1 MIYIP
6 SFNPY
11 KFFEPPTLISE
22 ERLNAFQASDKK
34 KAAFELQEL
43 DRYHK
48 TLNCLKVKSDLRDA
62 DLFEIIRLIEMEL
75 FPELGTDYGYDGR
88 YLDGVKFGGK
98 YVYFAPSYSFN
109 SGLIDESILNDLFTN
124 TSLNILSVGSGSPY
138 LEKLL
143 LAIDAVKKENLVI
156 SDIDSKDLPED
167 LNRAVFDMNGQ
178 WPDFGRK
185 FNLIIFPE
193 SLCGVRDASDS
204 EGCYDFIGNKY
215 PWSDEK
221 MKKSANMAYLGIYNV
236 IKKAIKHLAPLGQI
250 RMTTQAGIGKVLPAF
265 ERKLKEEGYNFSVF
279 GNSKDGLIIAKS
291 LS

>member
-22 ERLNAFQASDKK
+22 QRLNTFQASDKK
-34 KAAFELQEL
+34 KATFELQEL

-48 TLNCLKVKSDLRDA
+48 TLNCLKAKLDLKDA

-75 FPELGTDYGYDGR
+75 FPELCTDYGYDGR
-88 YLDGVKFGGK
+88 YLDGIKFGGK
-98 YVYFAPSYSFN
+98 WAYFAPSYSFN
-109 SGLIDESILNDLFTN
+109 SGLIDESVLNDLFTN
-124 TSLNILSVGSGSPY
+124 TSSNILSVGSGSPY

-143 LAIDAVKKENLVI
+143 LAIGAVTKENLVI
-156 SDIDSKDLPED
+156 SDIDPKDLTED
-167 LNRAVFDMNGQ
+167 LNRVVFDMNGQ
-178 WPDFGRK
+178 WPNFDRK

-193 SLCGVRDASDS
+193 SLCGVSDANDS
-204 EGCYDFIGNKY
+204 EDYYDFVENKY

-221 MKKSANMAYLGIYNV
+221 IKKSANMAYLGVYNV
-236 IKKAIKHLAPLGQI
+236 IKKAIKHLASHGQI
-250 RMTTQAGIGKVLPAF
+250 RMTTKAGIGKISSDF
-265 ERKLKEEGYNFSVF
+265 ERRLKEEDYNLSVF
-279 GNSKDGLIIAKS
+279 NNSKDGLIIVQF